1 MTAWK
6 VVSPME
12 IKRIS
17 VIGLGKLGLSLA
29 AVLADRGFKVIG
41 VDVDER
47 RVSSVNRGLSPIF
60 EPGVGL
66 LIRSNRDS
74 LSATM
79 DHDRAVRETDA
90 TFVVVPTPS
99 NASGEFSIEFVK
111 SASKMV
117 GKALSKKRG
126 YHLVVVT
133 STVMPGAMERV
144 VRPTIEKASGK
155 KCGRDFGLCYNP
167 EFIALGEVVKGLL
180 SPDLILIG
188 ESDRAAGD
196 VLTWIQRQVCAI
208 STPIERMNFVN
219 AEVAKIAINSYVT
232 MKMSF
237 ANTLAEICERLPK
250 GDVDKV
256 TKALGRDTRIG
267 PAYLR
272 GAIGYGG
279 PCFPRDNVA
288 FARFARKL
296 GVNAEL
302 ARATDRINKRQ
313 VRRIVALVERHAT
326 PNSSKIGI
334 LGVAYKPNTN
344 VTEASQSL
352 ELARV
357 LARRGYEVHVYDP
370 ALAHTQVQ
378 IPNVESE
385 IEALE
390 CVAKSDICVIAT
402 PWGSFAGIDKAAFKD
417 KLVLDCW
424 RLLDGGDDVIPRY
437 LPLGRDMVSRV
448 VPPSR
453 IPRTR
458 LAPLSRSV
466 NAKRLSRSRP
476 SA

>member
-1 MTAWK
+1 MAARE

-29 AVLADRGFKVIG
+29 AVLAERGFQVVG

-66 LIRSNRDS
+66 LVRSNRDS
-74 LSATM
+74 LVATT
-79 DHDRAVRETDA
+79 DHDKAVMETDA

-99 NASGEFSIEFVK
+99 NSSGEFSIEFVK
-111 SASKMV
+111 SAARMV

-133 STVMPGAMERV
+133 STVMPGAMERDV
-144 VRPTIEKASGK
+144 KPALEKASGK

-196 VLTWIQRQVCAI
+196 VLTWIQRHVCAS
-208 STPIERMNFVN
+208 STPVERMNFVN

-256 TKALGRDTRIG
+256 TRALGRDTRIG
-267 PAYLR
+267 PAYLK

-288 FARFARKL
+288 FARFARRL

-302 ARATDRINKRQ
+302 ARGTDRTNKRQ
-313 VRRIVALVERHAT
+313 LRRIVALIEKHGS
-326 PNSSKIGI
+326 PSSSRIGI
-334 LGVAYKPNTN
+334 LGLAYKPNTN
-344 VTEASQSL
+344 VTEGSQPL

-357 LARRGYEVHVYDP
+357 LARKGFEVHVYDP
-370 ALAHTQVQ
+370 AMARIPVQ
-378 IPNVESE
+378 
-385 IEALE
+385 ALNFKLEGDAKE
-390 CVAKSDICVIAT
+390 CVANTDICVIAT
-402 PWGSFAGIDKAAFKD
+402 PWASFAEIEKAAFKD

-424 RLLDGGDDVIPRY
+424 RLLDGGDEISTRY
-437 LPLGRDMVSRV
+437 LPLGRDMVSRA
-448 VPPSR
+448 VPPLRS
-453 IPRTR
+453 PRAR
-458 LAPLSRSV
+458 LAPLPHPGGSKRRSRSPPT
-466 NAKRLSRSRP
+466 A
-476 SA
+476 

>member
-1 MTAWK
+1 
-6 VVSPME
+6 ME

-29 AVLADRGFKVIG
+29 AVLADRGYQVIG

-47 RVSSVNRGLSPIF
+47 RVSSLNRGVSPIF
-60 EPGVGL
+60 EPEVGR

-74 LSATM
+74 LTATT
-79 DHDRAVRETDA
+79 DHEKAVRESDA

-99 NASGEFSIEFVK
+99 NPSGEFSIEFVR
-111 SASKMV
+111 SASTMV

-144 VRPTIEKASGK
+144 VKPTLEASSGK
-155 KCGRDFGLCYNP
+155 RCGADFGLCYNP
-167 EFIALGEVVKGLL
+167 EFIALGEVVKGLM

-188 ESDRAAGD
+188 ESDAASGEA
-196 VLTWIQRQVCAI
+196 LAQLQERVCTN
-208 STPIERMNFVN
+208 SPPIERMNLVN

-237 ANTLAEICERLPK
+237 ANTLAEICERLPG

-256 TKALGRDTRIG
+256 TRALGRDRRIG
-267 PAYLR
+267 PSYLR

-288 FARFARKL
+288 FARFARNL

-302 ARATDRINKRQ
+302 ARATDKINKRQ
-313 VRRIVALVERHAT
+313 VRRITALIEKSGT
-326 PNSSKIGI
+326 PVSSRIGI

-352 ELARV
+352 ELAKV
-357 LARRGYEVHVYDP
+357 LARKGFEVHVYDP
-370 ALAHTQVQ
+370 AIGPGLVHV
-378 IPNVESE
+378 PKVSVEESAE
-385 IEALE
+385 GCIR
-390 CVAKSDICVIAT
+390 KSDVCVVAT
-402 PWGSFAGIDKAAFKD
+402 PWESFSEIDRSEFKD
-417 KLVLDCW
+417 KVVLDCW
-424 RLLDGGDDVIPRY
+424 RLLEGKFELGSGY
-437 LPLGRDMVSRV
+437 LPLGRDMVSRR
-448 VPPSR
+448 VPPPKAAKATALSTS
-453 IPRTR
+453 PRGGRR
-458 LAPLSRSV
+458 LRAHD
-466 NAKRLSRSRP
+466 
-476 SA
+476 